1 MKKTT
6 IILFS
11 AALLSACSSG
21 STNGVQA
28 IGQNHYII
36 GDLGAF
42 TDFSASATK
51 VRIHR
56 EAAQYCAS
64 QNKNMQIIHSSS
76 RDSGYAQYAT
86 AELQFRCV

>member
-1 MKKTT
+1 MRFVT
-6 IILFS
+6 IALMG
-11 AALLSACSSG
+11 AAVSACSIG
-21 STNGVQA
+21 GTNGVQA
-28 IGQNHYII
+28 LGPNHYII

-51 VRIHR
+51 VKIHR

-64 QNKNMQIIHSSS
+64 QNKNMQIINSSS
-76 RDSGYAQYAT
+76 RDSGPSQYAT

>member
-1 MKKTT
+1 MKKVLSFAT
-6 IILFS
+6 F
-11 AALLSACSSG
+11 ALLLVACASG
-21 STNGVQA
+21 ATNGVQA
-28 IGQNHYII
+28 IGNNHYII

-51 VRIHR
+51 VKIHR
-56 EAAQYCAS
+56 EAAQYCAN
-64 QNKNMQIIHSSS
+64 QNKNMQVIHSSS